1 MLYIAQKIENIFCIS
16 EMIIHFSK
24 EVTHIVDIIDATEN
38 ASQSSELHVEG
49 RSLNIHQHIVGHGII
64 EFGVLVRSG

>member
-24 EVTHIVDIIDATEN
+24 EVTHIVDIDVTEN

-49 RSLNIHQHIVGHGII
+49 WLLNIHQHIVGHGII